1 MLIQSGIGL
10 IDGRLGGI
18 QPRRSY
24 VLTGA
29 PGTGKTS
36 ACLEFLHG
44 GFVAG
49 ERVALLTVDDPGDL
63 IAQGEFLGIELER
76 AIRDERLVLVRY
88 QLDFARRFSRA
99 VSPDLAFEELG
110 RLFGAPTPTRI
121 AIDSVAPF
129 LEAGQA
135 SGAGLVAALSFV
147 ERLGATSFLTLP
159 GDLAGMYDRRLEH
172 LIQRAAAILHFS
184 ALPDRTGQIEIR
196 KVRYQVPS
204 TAPLRFQLQAGKGLS
219 PIAELPRRRHEDVA
233 ENTRR
238 QVLVLNLTGSVPAE
252 LIAVLQSQF
261 DVSVREGLSS
271 AIAQL
276 TQTTGGAILIDVRR
290 DLLDDAL
297 TLVRELRRAGN
308 RAPIM
313 LMTAYRLRVTDRAR
327 ALRAGAD
334 EFLPND
340 VAPDELLLRVEGL
353 VRAGRSNMQPVPD
366 TEAPIAVQP
375 QQGDDYAP
383 LDGEAFRRAIN
394 AHVSGD
400 RIPFFTI
407 VSIASR
413 NGDAGSISDIALK
426 NTRVEGGDLTA
437 VDAEG
442 VKIYLHSAR
451 RKDVVPFV
459 ERVREE
465 WRRVGQGE
473 LEIETLSY
481 PGDEPRV
488 RALLETRASR

>member
-10 IDGRLGGI
+10 IDARLGGI
-18 QPRRSY
+18 QPRRTY

-29 PGTGKTS
+29 PGTGKTA

-44 GFVAG
+44 GFASG
-49 ERVALLTVDDPGDL
+49 ERVALLTADDPGDL
-63 IAQGEFLGIELER
+63 IAEGEFLGIDLER
-76 AIRDERLVLVRY
+76 AIRDDRLVLVRY

-99 VSPDLAFEELG
+99 VSPEVAFEELG
-110 RLFGAPTPTRI
+110 RLLGEPVPTRI
-121 AIDSVAPF
+121 AVDSVTPF

-135 SGAGLVAALSFV
+135 SGAGLVAALRFV
-147 ERLGATSFLTLP
+147 EHLGATSFVTLP
-159 GDLAGMYDRRLEH
+159 GDLAGMYDRRLEP
-172 LIQRAAAILHFS
+172 LVQRAAAILHFAS
-184 ALPDRTGQIEIR
+184 LPDRTNQIEIR

-204 TAPLRFQLQAGKGLS
+204 TAPLRFQIQPGKGLN
-219 PIAELPRRRHEDVA
+219 PIAELPRRRQEDVA
-233 ENTRR
+233 EETRR
-238 QVLVLNLTGSVPAE
+238 RVLVLNLTGAVPAE
-252 LIAVLQSQF
+252 HIAALQSRF
-261 DVSVREGLSS
+261 DVTVREGLTS

-276 TQTTGGAILIDVRR
+276 TQSDVGAIIIDVRR
-290 DLLDDAL
+290 DLVDDAL

-313 LMTAYRLRVTDRAR
+313 LMTAYRLRSTDRAR

-334 EFLPND
+334 EFLASD
-340 VAPDELLLRVEGL
+340 VAAEELLLRVESR
-353 VRAGRSNMQPVPD
+353 VRAGRSTMQLVPEAD
-366 TEAPIAVQP
+366 TPMAVQP
-375 QQGDDYAP
+375 QVGEGYRP
-383 LDGEAFRRAIN
+383 LDGEAFRQAVN

-413 NGDAGSISDIALK
+413 NGDADSISGIALR
-426 NTRVEGGDLTA
+426 NSRVEGGDLTA
-437 VDAEG
+437 IDQEG

-451 RKDVVPFV
+451 RKDVSPFI

-465 WRRVGQGE
+465 WRHAGHGE
-473 LEIETLSY
+473 LEIQTLSY

-488 RALLETRASR
+488 RALIETPPGT